1 MNQVSSPRNS
11 TCWGCNAALTYTG
24 NNISLMLGILFL
36 SVLNDTPSRIEV
48 YLRYHE
54 AEEKQPA
61 FFGDCYSAKEA
72 STLVHLG
79 SIIQTI
85 GPLTASVLVSS
96 LLKQRQGCHPLWL
109 HSNTQM
115 LRNIA
120 LQLSLWYWPFPM
132 LQCNWFFYLDAMSI
146 NLIKLRAHKVSMWE

>member
-11 TCWGCNAALTYTG
+11 TCRGCNAALTYTG

-36 SVLNDTPSRIEV
+36 SVLNDTPR
-48 YLRYHE
+48 RME

-61 FFGDCYSAKEA
+61 FVGDCCSGKEA

-96 LLKQRQGCHPLWL
+96 LLNQRQGCHPLWL
-109 HSNTQM
+109 YSNMQM
-115 LRNIA
+115 LRNV
-120 LQLSLWYWPFPM
+120 LQLSLWYWPFSM

-146 NLIKLRAHKVSMWE
+146 NLIKLKAQKVSMWE